1 MARRSVQP
9 EPAPVGALPDER
21 QRLILEHLHTHGR
34 VIAAEFA
41 AAMQVSEDSIRRD
54 LRDLAAQ
61 GLCQRVYGG
70 ALPLATSTPLK
81 QRQEKHAGRKLALAR
96 AAASLVS
103 EGQVL
108 LLDAGSTNS
117 ALASVLPAG
126 LGLTVITNAPD
137 IAQRLIEREGFEIL
151 LIGGRIDVHIGAS
164 VGAQA
169 LQEME
174 RLRADLCF
182 PGACAIDP
190 VHGLWGLDS
199 EESRLKRTMIE
210 VSSRTVIVATDDKLG
225 GSATYRVSEIDN
237 VQHLVVESTAPRAL
251 CTAFTRRG
259 VNVLRAEPE

>member
-1 MARRSVQP
+1 
-9 EPAPVGALPDER
+9 
-21 QRLILEHLHTHGR
+21 LILEHLHAHGR

-54 LRDLAAQ
+54 LRDLAAR

-81 QRQEKHAGRKLALAR
+81 QRQEKYAGRKLALAR
-96 AAASLVS
+96 AAASLVR

-210 VSSRTVIVATDDKLG
+210 VSGRTVIVATDDKLG
-225 GSATYRVSEIDN
+225 GSATYRVSGIDN

-259 VNVLRAEPE
+259 VSVLRAEPE

>member
-1 MARRSVQP
+1 MARRSIQP
-9 EPAPVGALPDER
+9 EPVPVGALPDER

-41 AAMQVSEDSIRRD
+41 AAMAISEDSIRRD
-54 LRDLAAQ
+54 LRELAAR

-81 QRQEKHAGRKLALAR
+81 QRQEKHAGRKMALAR
-96 AAASLVS
+96 AAASLVR

-117 ALASVLPAG
+117 ALAAALPAG

-137 IAQRLIEREGFEIL
+137 IAQRLIEREGFEII

-169 LQEME
+169 LQETE
-174 RLRADLCF
+174 LLRADLCF
-182 PGACAIDP
+182 PGACAVDP

-199 EESRLKRTMIE
+199 EESRLKRAMIG
-210 VSSRTVIVATDDKLG
+210 VSGRTVIVATDDKLG
-225 GSATYRVSEIDN
+225 GSATYRVSGIEN
-237 VQHLVVESTAPRAL
+237 VHHLVVESSAPKAL
-251 CTAFTRRG
+251 CTAFARRG
-259 VNVLRAEPE
+259 VSVLRADPE

>member
-1 MARRSVQP
+1 MARRPSQP
-9 EPAPVGALPDER
+9 EPTLAGALPDER

-41 AAMQVSEDSIRRD
+41 AAMAISEDSIRRD
-54 LRDLAAQ
+54 LRELAAR

-70 ALPLATSTPLK
+70 ALPVATSTPLK
-81 QRQEKHAGRKLALAR
+81 QRQEKHAGRKMALAR
-96 AAASLVS
+96 AAASLVQK
-103 EGQVL
+103 GQVL

-117 ALASVLPAG
+117 ALAAALPTG

-151 LIGGRIDVHIGAS
+151 LIGGRIDVPIGAS

-169 LQEME
+169 LQEVE

-199 EESRLKRTMIE
+199 EESRLKRAMIE
-210 VSSRTVIVATDDKLG
+210 VSRQTIIVATDDKLG
-225 GSATYRVSEIDN
+225 GSATYQVSGIDT
-237 VQHLVVESTAPRAL
+237 VHHLVVEASAPRAL
-251 CTAFTRRG
+251 CAAFARRG
-259 VNVLRAEPE
+259 VNVVRAEPE